1 MPTWLNVAEKP
12 SVAKE
17 MAQSLSG
24 GHCRNIASLSRF
36 NPVFEFSFEGKTML
50 VTSVAGHLMETEFPP
65 HTRSW
70 TNFPFQGLFSAAIT
84 KAVRNDL
91 EPLKRNLEA
100 LAQRA
105 DTLVLWLD
113 CDREGENIC
122 FEVIQVVQSKK
133 PRVQIKRAHFSA
145 LTARDLLHAVHNLQ
159 NPDKRLSDAVDARQ
173 EMDLRIGAAFTRYQT
188 VKFRHLF
195 DEIPGVLSFGPCQ
208 FPTLGFI
215 VRRYWQQQGFVPEDF
230 FTLHVQHGET
240 KFHSCR
246 GSVYDQVAA
255 TLLYEDMLLLAAEAG
270 HKGRITSVQQR
281 PSHRRP
287 PVPLATVVMQKLA
300 ATHLRLPS
308 ERCMTLAESLYQEGY
323 ISYPRTE
330 TDSYTFQP
338 NELLDLVRTQ
348 TANPDVA
355 EYAAAMVAEPATRV
369 RAPLRGGHDDKAHP
383 PIHPTKAWNATQDDR
398 GKLYRLIVR
407 HFLASLSPDAVAATT
422 RVTAEFGGELFTT
435 GGTTI
440 LERGWLDI
448 FPYERWNNTTI
459 PNYQTGEV
467 FEPTAVQL
475 NRGCTTAPPHLTE
488 TNLISLMDSN
498 GIGTDATIAQHIKTV
513 LDREYV
519 KREGQALVPTPLGIA
534 LAAAYEALGL
544 GSLLQPQLRAQM
556 ELAMGDIANG
566 GATKEQVVR
575 AAVQLYE
582 EIFSRLAASTS
593 AFYEELKRY
602 LRPAGAGDDAEAAD
616 AATGPAKVVT
626 ARLVAC
632 GSCGRAMDLVERRAE
647 RDREVWAL
655 RCEACNKSYRVP
667 NGRLNTLEAL
677 VPAHRCPLCGFA
689 VVRVTNREKQTSYTL
704 CPYCFTHPPDATAGL
719 PHHGAGGG
727 NNGGPATLPDLES
740 AGEFR
745 CFQCMADCPLAKGL
759 ESIGIT
765 TCIACRQNELRLR
778 SGSNG
783 YFLSCRGYPACN
795 LIVSLPT
802 ATSVKPC
809 PSQRCPACNAVMLTF
824 DFRGV
829 QGVPGL
835 ETVDTICVSCDARIK
850 DYISVK
856 GFAAPAN
863 ASVGTVSNGSRG
875 TANAAAAAAA
885 YTLPTVGTAASSRR
899 GGHRGRGGGRGTA
912 SRGGG
917 AAGSAGDETNVM
929 CGCGVPAKQLVSRKE
944 ASSGKRFLTCANRQ
958 CGFFQWLD

>member
-24 GHCRNIASLSRF
+24 GSCRTVASMSRY

-50 VTSVAGHLMETEFPP
+50 VTSVAGHLMEDQFPP
-65 HTRSW
+65 HTKSW
-70 TNFPFQGLFSAAIT
+70 TSYPFQDLFSAPIT
-84 KAVRNDL
+84 KYVRPDL
-91 EPLKRNLEA
+91 EPVKRNLEA
-100 LAQRA
+100 LASRA

-133 PRVQIKRAHFSA
+133 ARVQVKRAHFSA
-145 LTARDLLHAVHNLQ
+145 LTSRDLLHAVHNLQ
-159 NPDKRLSDAVDARQ
+159 APDKRLSDAVEARQ

-195 DEIPGVLSFGPCQ
+195 EEIPGVLSFGPCQ

-215 VRRYWQQQGFVPEDF
+215 VRRYWQQQAFVPEDF
-230 FTLHVQHGET
+230 FTLNLQHGET
-240 KFHSCR
+240 KFHSSR
-246 GSVYDQVAA
+246 GSMYDQVAA
-255 TLLYEDMLLLAAEAG
+255 TLLYESMLQAAAEEE
-270 HKGRITSVQQR
+270 HRGRVTSVQQR
-281 PSHRRP
+281 PNHRRP

-300 ATHLRLPS
+300 ATHLRIPS
-308 ERCMTLAESLYQEGY
+308 ERCMTLAESLYQEGL

-330 TDSYTFQP
+330 TDSYTFQSS
-338 NELLDLVRTQ
+338 ELLDLVRAQ

-355 EYAAAMVAEPATRV
+355 EFATAMLADPATRV
-369 RAPLRGGHDDKAHP
+369 RPPLRGGHDDKAHP
-383 PIHPTKAWNATQDDR
+383 PIHPTKAWNAPQDDR
-398 GKLYRLIVR
+398 GKLYNLIVR

-422 RVTAEFGGELFTT
+422 RVSAEFGGEVFTT
-435 GGTTI
+435 GGTAI
-440 LERGWLDI
+440 AQRGWLDI
-448 FPYERWNNTTI
+448 FPYERWNSTLI
-459 PNYQTGEV
+459 PNYQVGES
-467 FEPTAVQL
+467 FEPTAVHLSQG
-475 NRGCTTAPPHLTE
+475 RTTAPPHLTE

-519 KREGQALVPTPLGIA
+519 KREGQALVPTRLGIA

-566 GATKEQVVR
+566 EATKEQVVK
-575 AAVQLYE
+575 AAVQLYA
-582 EIFSRLAASTS
+582 EIFSRLSASTG
-593 AFYEELKRY
+593 AFYEELKRH
-602 LRPAGAGDDAEAAD
+602 LRPSARGEQDSAAALSSITA
-616 AATGPAKVVT
+616 AATVVR
-626 ARLVAC
+626 AGLVAC
-632 GSCGRAMDLVERRAE
+632 GTCRRLMDLVEWQGE
-647 RDREVWAL
+647 RDREVWAV
-655 RCEACNKSYRVP
+655 RCDSCCKSYRVP

-677 VPAHRCPLCGFA
+677 TPPQQCPLCGFA
-689 VVRVTNREKQTSYTL
+689 VLRVTNREKQTSYTV
-704 CPYCFTHPPDATAGL
+704 CPSCFTHPPDASSLSG
-719 PHHGAGGG
+719 GAGS
-727 NNGGPATLPDLES
+727 ALPDLEA

-765 TCIACRQNELRLR
+765 TCIACRRNELRLR
-778 SGSNG
+778 ASSNR
-783 YFLSCRGYPACN
+783 YFLSCKGYPACN
-795 LIVSLPT
+795 LLVSLPT
-802 ATSVKPC
+802 ASSVKPC
-809 PSQRCPACNAVMLTF
+809 PSQRCPSCNAVLLTF

-835 ETVDTICVSCDARIK
+835 NVIDTICVSCDARIK

-856 GFAAPAN
+856 GFPAAVGSSTGGSGPPPA
-863 ASVGTVSNGSRG
+863 AT
-875 TANAAAAAAA
+875 AA
-885 YTLPTVGTAASSRR
+885 YTLPSVGAAASSRR
-899 GGHRGRGGGRGTA
+899 GGGGRGGRGGHHSNVDNRSGTA
-912 SRGGG
+912 SADGLGDGG
-917 AAGSAGDETNVM
+917 AGVL

-944 ASSGKRFLTCANRQ
+944 ASRGKRFLTCANRL

>member
-17 MAQSLSG
+17 MAHSLSNG
-24 GHCRNIASLSRF
+24 SCRTIASLSRY

-50 VTSVAGHLMETEFPP
+50 VTSVAGHLMEDQFPP
-65 HTRSW
+65 NTKSW
-70 TNFPFQGLFSAAIT
+70 TSYPFQGLFSATIT
-84 KAVRNDL
+84 KYVRADL
-91 EPLKRNLEA
+91 EPVKKNLEA
-100 LAQRA
+100 LASRA

-133 PRVQIKRAHFSA
+133 PRVQVKRAHFSA
-145 LTARDLLHAVHNLQ
+145 LTSRDLLHAVHNLQ
-159 NPDKRLSDAVDARQ
+159 APDKRLSDAVEARQ
-173 EMDLRIGAAFTRYQT
+173 EMDLRIGAAFTRFQT

-195 DEIPGVLSFGPCQ
+195 EEIDGVLSFGPCQ
-208 FPTLGFI
+208 FPTLGFV

-230 FTLHVQHGET
+230 FTLNVQHGDT
-240 KFHSCR
+240 KFHSSR
-246 GSVYDQVAA
+246 GSMYDQVAA
-255 TLLYEDMLLLAAEAG
+255 TLLYEDMLSAAAQEG
-270 HKGRITSVQQR
+270 HKGRITNVQQR

-300 ATHLRLPS
+300 ATHLRISS
-308 ERCMTLAESLYQEGY
+308 ERCMTLAESLYQEGL

-330 TDSYTFQP
+330 TDSYTFQQ
-338 NELLDLVRTQ
+338 NELLDLVRAQ
-348 TANPDVA
+348 TANADVA
-355 EYAAAMVAEPATRV
+355 EYATAMLADPNARV

-383 PIHPTKAWNATQDDR
+383 PIHPTKAWNASQDDR
-398 GKLYRLIVR
+398 GKLYNLIVR

-422 RVTAEFGGELFTT
+422 RVTAEFGGELFTA

-440 LERGWLDI
+440 VQRGWLDI
-448 FPYERWNNTTI
+448 FPYERWNNTLI
-459 PNYQTGEV
+459 PNYQTGET

-475 NRGCTTAPPHLTE
+475 NKGCTTAPPHLTE

-519 KREGQALVPTPLGIA
+519 KREGQALVPTRLGIA
-534 LAAAYEALGL
+534 LASAYEALGL

-566 GATKEQVVR
+566 GATKEQVVK

-582 EIFSRLAASTS
+582 EIFSRLCANTN
-593 AFYEELKRY
+593 AFYDELKRH
-602 LRPAGAGDDAEAAD
+602 LRPVGGGAGDYAD
-616 AATGPAKVVT
+616 AAAVAEEAAAGPAT
-626 ARLVAC
+626 LVQAGFSAC
-632 GSCGRAMDLVERRAE
+632 GSCGRLMDLVERQGE
-647 RDREVWAL
+647 RDREVWAVQ
-655 RCEACNKSYRVP
+655 CDSCNKTYRVP
-667 NGRLNTLEAL
+667 SGRLNAL
-677 VPAHRCPLCGFA
+677 AALNPLHRCPLCGFA
-689 VVRVTNREKQTSYTL
+689 VLRVVNRDKQTSYTV
-704 CPYCFTHPPDATAGL
+704 CPYCFTHPPDAMTMYGGSGSGL
-719 PHHGAGGG
+719 PDVEA
-727 NNGGPATLPDLES
+727 

-759 ESIGIT
+759 ESVGIT

-783 YFLSCRGYPACN
+783 YFLSCKGYPACN

-809 PSQRCPACNAVMLTF
+809 PAQRCPSCNAVLLTF

-829 QGVPGL
+829 QGVPSL
-835 ETVDTICVSCDARIK
+835 NTVDTICVSCDARIK

-856 GFAAPAN
+856 GFPATGGGSAGAAT
-863 ASVGTVSNGSRG
+863 GGGRSNGSNG
-875 TANAAAAAAA
+875 SAV
-885 YTLPTVGTAASSRR
+885 YTLPSVAAAASSRR
-899 GGHRGRGGGRGTA
+899 GGRGGGRGG
-912 SRGGG
+912 RGGHNSSSSG
-917 AAGSAGDETNVM
+917 TAVAGPGDGSGVT

-944 ASSGKRFLTCANRQ
+944 ASRGKRFLTCANRQ